1 MNDKFIDLESK
12 CSKIR
17 QELEK
22 SERENL
28 TLTRNSEA
36 MQTTIENLE
45 NDLRSA
51 KSKLVAEIQNL
62 NEKVYML
69 PLKTLILYYFLSIYL
84 QKCNL
89 FRFIKY
95 LENKK
100 NI

>member
-36 MQTTIENLE
+36 MQTTINNLE
-45 NDLRSA
+45 DDLRSA

-62 NEKVYML
+62 NEKVCML
-69 PLKTLILYYFLSIYL
+69 KVKMYIL
-84 QKCNL
+84 
-89 FRFIKY
+89 
-95 LENKK
+95 
-100 NI
+100 